1 MTLEGEKKNSDGTP
15 AQWWFNTKSGEV
27 EFGLLSASAKRIGPF
42 ATKEEAEDA
51 LETVRRRSQAWSAA
65 EKAEND

>member
-1 MTLEGEKKNSDGTP
+1 
-15 AQWWFNTKSGEV
+15 V
-27 EFGLLSASAKRIGPF
+27 EFGLLSASDKRIGPF

-51 LETVRRRSQAWSAA
+51 LETVRRRSEAWSAA